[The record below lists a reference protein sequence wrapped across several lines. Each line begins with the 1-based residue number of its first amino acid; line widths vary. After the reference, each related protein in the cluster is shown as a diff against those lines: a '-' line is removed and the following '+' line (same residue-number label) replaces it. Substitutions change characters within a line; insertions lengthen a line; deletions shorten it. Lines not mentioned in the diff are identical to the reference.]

1 MIRHIKGEYLY
12 YDRGAVIVETRGGI
26 GFRIHVA
33 DTSPL
38 LYAREGDI
46 LSIDTYLQVKD
57 DGMALYGFSDRE
69 SLELFEM
76 LLTVNSVGP
85 KAALAIMSTA
95 SIEQIKQSIVQ
106 KDAAAIAKAQ
116 GVGKKTA
123 ERVILE
129 LCDKI
134 SAVPVSSG
142 EDDFAAAGGQ
152 EAARSERSEALIA
165 LTTLG
170 YSKMEAEEA
179 LSHVTETD
187 LTAEEYIRK
196 SLKYLL

>member
-26 GFRIHVA
+26 AFRIHVA
-33 DTSPL
+33 DTSPIL
-38 LYAREGDI
+38 NAREGDI
-46 LSIDTYLQVKD
+46 LSLDTYLQVKE

-134 SAVPVSSG
+134 SAVPVGGEETAQPEMSIRDSG
-142 EDDFAAAGGQ
+142 RG
-152 EAARSERSEALIA
+152 EALIA

-179 LSHVTETD
+179 LSHVADKD

-196 SLKYLL
+196 ALKYLL

>member
-33 DTSPL
+33 DTSPIL
-38 LYAREGDI
+38 NAREGDI
-46 LSIDTYLQVKD
+46 LSLDTYMQVKD

-134 SAVPVSSG
+134 SAVPVG
-142 EDDFAAAGGQ
+142 GDETAAP
-152 EAARSERSEALIA
+152 AADMQDTGRGEALIA

-179 LSHVTETD
+179 LSHVPDKD

-196 SLKYLL
+196 ALKYLL

>member
-33 DTSPL
+33 DTSPIL
-38 LYAREGDI
+38 NAREGDI
-46 LSIDTYLQVKD
+46 LSLDTYMQVKD

-134 SAVPVSSG
+134 SAVPVEG
-142 EDDFAAAGGQ
+142 DETAAP
-152 EAARSERSEALIA
+152 AADMQDIGRGEALIA

-179 LSHVTETD
+179 LSHVPDKD

-196 SLKYLL
+196 ALKYLL

>member
-33 DTSPL
+33 DTSPIL
-38 LYAREGDI
+38 NAREGDI
-46 LSIDTYLQVKD
+46 LSLDTYMQVKD

-134 SAVPVSSG
+134 SAVPVG
-142 EDDFAAAGGQ
+142 GDETAAP
-152 EAARSERSEALIA
+152 AADMQDTGRGEALIA

-170 YSKMEAEEA
+170 YSKIEAEEA
-179 LSHVTETD
+179 LSHVPDKD

-196 SLKYLL
+196 ALKYLL